1 MPLSE
6 VNHANYHQ
14 WERGHG
20 SGYDRDRNRKINY
33 NQDSRLAPKND
44 QQYKMRGERQEVTQK
59 EKFRKCMS

>member
-33 NQDSRLAPKND
+33 NHDILFHQKD
-44 QQYKMRGERQEVTQK
+44 QQYKRTGKIQEVMQK
-59 EKFRKCMS
+59 IF